1 MCDRSQRSGTHESFE
16 DSYQTQMEQKG
27 GLGPQMSL
35 GARLRSGFDGRGGF
49 VYSTPFP
56 APPSCQTGR
65 GEAGGDRA
73 REPGLCHVGATAAD
87 MDKGPQSR
95 AQSPQMSAVA
105 EISLTTT

>member
-1 MCDRSQRSGTHESFE
+1 M
-16 DSYQTQMEQKG
+16 
-27 GLGPQMSL
+27 GLDPRRRWGP
-35 GARLRSGFDGRGGF
+35 GF
-49 VYSTPFP
+49 VLASMDVVDLFIPHHFP

-73 REPGLCHVGATAAD
+73 REPGLCLVGATATD